1 MGYHLPSTVQRR
13 KAKMKFLK
21 RFYWKYNFRVVIAV
35 SFTVISIIGM
45 LSIGIIY
52 FSTYTNNSQRQIV
65 EDNAQLVSQVE
76 VNLTNYLRN
85 MMRISDSLY
94 YNVIKDT
101 DFESDNIDREMTLLY
116 EANRDNL
123 VSIACFET
131 DGTLVAAAPVT
142 TLKSH
147 ASIAEQEWFVRA
159 LNKPENHHFSSSH
172 VQNLFVD
179 SDNRYYWVISL
190 SRGIEL
196 TRDGNTTSGILLV
209 DMNFSGIEH
218 LFTKVNSNELGYM
231 YLVDREGEI
240 VYHPKQNL
248 IYSQIAKEN
257 NIAAAEYDDGTH
269 MEKFQGEERIVIVK
283 TVGYTGWKIVS
294 VIEKE
299 NLHLNNI
306 NAVWMTVLSIAILM
320 LIVINQ
326 CISIAVTRPLH
337 KLEKSVKQLD
347 LQYPDKIYVG
357 GPEEIR
363 HLGETLRAMVFQ
375 MKKLMDDR
383 VKEQEE
389 KRKNE
394 LDALQSQ
401 INPHFL
407 YNTLDSIVWMIESE
421 RYEEAV
427 EMITALANL
436 FRISLSQGKTIITIK
451 EEFQHA
457 QNYSNIQKMR
467 FKNQF
472 QVNFLLDEKLEKYL
486 TIKLIIQPLL
496 ENAIYYGMEV
506 TDGDGE
512 ILVSGYELDGDIY
525 IDVVDNGIGMPP
537 EQVER
542 LLTGEP
548 YERKRGSGIGLRN
561 VDRRIK
567 LCFGED
573 YGLKIKSE
581 PDVGTK
587 ITIHLPMKL
596 EVQDGK

>member
-1 MGYHLPSTVQRR
+1 M
-13 KAKMKFLK
+13 KFAKM
-21 RFYWKYNFRVVIAV
+21 FYWKYNLRVVIAV
-35 SFTVISIIGM
+35 SFTVISILGM
-45 LSIGIIY
+45 LGVGLIY
-52 FSTYTNNSQRQIV
+52 FSTYTNTSQQQIV
-65 EDNAQLVSQVE
+65 DDNTQLVNQVE

-94 YNVIKDT
+94 YNIIKDT
-101 DFESDNIDREMTLLY
+101 DFEKESIDKEMALLY

-131 DGTLVAAAPVT
+131 DGTLITATPVN
-142 TLKSH
+142 TLKKH
-147 ASIAEQEWFVRA
+147 ADVAEQEWFMRA
-159 LNKPENHHFSSSH
+159 VDKPENHHFSSSH

-179 SDNRYYWVISL
+179 SDNRYYWVLSL

-196 TRDGNTTSGILLV
+196 TRDGSTASGILLV
-209 DMNFSGIEH
+209 DMNFSGIER
-218 LFTKVNSNELGYM
+218 LFTKVNSSEIGYM

-240 VYHPKQNL
+240 VYHPRQNL
-248 IYSQIAKEN
+248 IYSNISEEN
-257 NIAAAEYDDGTH
+257 NKTVVNYDDGTH
-269 MEKFQGEERIVIVK
+269 MENFQGEDRVVIVK

-294 VIEKE
+294 VIPKA
-299 NLHLNNI
+299 NLHMNNI
-306 NAVWMTVLSIAILM
+306 NAVWITVLSLAILM

-326 CISIAVTRPLH
+326 YISIAVTRPLH
-337 KLEKSVKQLD
+337 KLESSVKQLD
-347 LQYPDKIYVG
+347 LQHPEKIYVD
-357 GPEEIR
+357 GPDEIR
-363 HLGETLRAMVFQ
+363 HLGETLRSMVEQ
-375 MKKLMDDR
+375 MRNLMDDR

-421 RYEEAV
+421 RYEEAIS
-427 EMITALANL
+427 MITALANL

-457 QNYSNIQKMR
+457 RNYSNIQKMR
-467 FKNQF
+467 FKNKF
-472 QVNFLLDEKLEKYL
+472 QINFLLDEKLEKYL

-496 ENAIYYGMEV
+496 ENAIHYGMEV
-506 TDGDGE
+506 MDGDGE
-512 ILVSGYELDGDIY
+512 ILVSGYEMNGDIY
-525 IDVVDNGIGMPP
+525 IDVIDNGIGMPL

-567 LCFGED
+567 LYFGEN
-573 YGLKIKSE
+573 YGLNIKSE

-587 ITIHLPMKL
+587 VTIHLPMKL
-596 EVQDGK
+596 EVENGH

>member
-1 MGYHLPSTVQRR
+1 
-13 KAKMKFLK
+13 MKFLK

-357 GPEEIR
+357 GPEEVR

-436 FRISLSQGKTIITIK
+436 FRISLCQGKTIITIK

-567 LCFGED
+567 LYFGED